1 MRITEN
7 RLRKIIREII
17 IESDYGEDWGEWGAH
32 ADALEKRS
40 VPEKKR
46 KGIKLRKSK
55 KPVKKTGIPKK
66 GLSGIKFDSVK
77 KTGIK
82 LKGHEERAVINNFC
96 KEIGLS
102 KDKFN
107 IKVVGF
113 DKSKSGKKY
122 LEFMFNKIGIRKDG
136 VLFVISPKGADS
148 DKNTYE
154 NEQKIE
160 QIKKL
165 LDDNEYSKV
174 SGKQI

>member
-1 MRITEN
+1 MIITEN
-7 RLRKIIREII
+7 RLRKIVREII
-17 IESDYGEDWGEWGAH
+17 IESGYGDDWREWEDH
-32 ADALEKRS
+32 ADALEKRR

-46 KGIKLRKSK
+46 KGIKLRNSK
-55 KPVKKTGIPKK
+55 NSI
-66 GLSGIKFDSVK
+66 K

-113 DKSKSGKKY
+113 DKSKQGKKY
-122 LEFMFNKIGIRKDG
+122 LEFMFNKVGIRKDG
-136 VLFVISPKGADS
+136 VLFVIRPKGADS
-148 DKNTYE
+148 DANTYE
-154 NEQKIE
+154 NEKKIE
-160 QIKKL
+160 QLKKL

-174 SGKQI
+174 NGKQI

>member
-17 IESDYGEDWGEWGAH
+17 IESDYGEDWGEWVAH
-32 ADALEKRS
+32 ADALRKKN
-40 VPEKKR
+40 VPEKK
-46 KGIKLRKSK
+46 
-55 KPVKKTGIPKK
+55 GIPTK
-66 GLSGIKFDSVK
+66 GLSGIKLYSPK
-77 KTGIK
+77 KSGIK

-107 IKVVGF
+107 IKVAGF
-113 DKSKSGKKY
+113 DKSKQDKGHTYNKVY
-122 LEFMFNKIGIRKDG
+122 AEFLFNKIGIRKDG
-136 VLFVISPKGADS
+136 VLFMVQPKGSNS

-160 QIKKL
+160 QLKKL
-165 LDDNEYSKV
+165 LDDKNYNKV
-174 SGKQI
+174 SERLI